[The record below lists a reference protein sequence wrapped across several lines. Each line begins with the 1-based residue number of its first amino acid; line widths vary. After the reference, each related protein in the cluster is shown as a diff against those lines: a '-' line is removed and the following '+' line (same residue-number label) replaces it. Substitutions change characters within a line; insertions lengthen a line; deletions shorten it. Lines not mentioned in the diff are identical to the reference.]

1 MGSAAKI
8 LLADDEQTFLH
19 STADLLRDQGYDC
32 DCAMDA
38 EEASALLHGAE
49 YDLLISDINMPG
61 NGQLEFLTAVH
72 GEQQGYFKSGT

>member
-38 EEASALLHGAE
+38 EEASAPREERRA
-49 YDLLISDINMPG
+49 P
-61 NGQLEFLTAVH
+61 
-72 GEQQGYFKSGT
+72 EQRAQGRGPERSLDGGL

>member
-19 STADLLRDQGYDC
+19 STADLLRDQGYEC

-38 EEASALLHGAE
+38 EEASALMQRTE

-61 NGQLEFLTAVH
+61 NGQ
-72 GEQQGYFKSGT
+72 